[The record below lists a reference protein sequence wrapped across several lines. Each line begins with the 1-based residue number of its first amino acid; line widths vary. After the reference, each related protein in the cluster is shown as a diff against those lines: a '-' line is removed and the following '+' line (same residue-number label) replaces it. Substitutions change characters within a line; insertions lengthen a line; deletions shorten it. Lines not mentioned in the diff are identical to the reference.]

1 MGALCSFDAFL
12 AKYRLDDPAY
22 QQLAAIARGADSL
35 RLEPMVQALPDR
47 NTQLSSQ
54 DPVTQRSSSAH
65 DPTGSPSLCRARWH
79 CLTIVCRTDRPS
91 PLGPVCHFVPV
102 PSRSLK
108 KWGAPPVRNRASV
121 RNGGALVRVA
131 NAYKQCLQHSSTAP
145 PEWRV
150 GAPCRAT
157 TGRECEVDARAER
170 GHLDAPFP
178 PVPDVGDFLIE

>member
-12 AKYRLDDPAY
+12 AKYRLDDPAL
-22 QQLAAIARGADSL
+22 QQLAAIVRGADSL

-131 NAYKQCLQHSSTAP
+131 NAYKQCLQHSSTGP
-145 PEWRV
+145 PPS
-150 GAPCRAT
+150 GALGRRA
-157 TGRECEVDARAER
+157 GLRLAESVKSTLVPNAVIWTP
-170 GHLDAPFP
+170 HSHPFP
-178 PVPDVGDFLIE
+178 TSAIF